1 MFVVP
6 HILQCMRFI
15 ATAKGEDRRTVR
27 DYEFD
32 LYMGGERDVYIDNV
46 YYRITKGAMVFR
58 KPGQVVVGYG
68 DYDMYM
74 MTLDFSHREE
84 ILPQNYY
91 RNSNSPQ
98 QEEYG
103 FSFLENMPTVFF
115 PVHSEELISLYGK
128 ISKCSHPNIIDRQL
142 QDSYLTEFL
151 FLLMSDAVKFR
162 RHTREKIKNKT
173 VYIRK
178 ACNYIN
184 NNYDKDLSV
193 EKIAEHLSLN
203 KNYFI
208 RIFKEE
214 LGTTPNQYILES
226 RLFYAVNLL
235 VQSQQSIKDIGE
247 LCGFNTPSYFIKCFK
262 QRFGK
267 SPLIYRN
274 EYSLYKK

>member
-1 MFVVP
+1 
-6 HILQCMRFI
+6 
-15 ATAKGEDRRTVR
+15 
-27 DYEFD
+27 
-32 LYMGGERDVYIDNV
+32 
-46 YYRITKGAMVFR
+46 
-58 KPGQVVVGYG
+58 
-68 DYDMYM
+68 
-74 MTLDFSHREE
+74 
-84 ILPQNYY
+84 
-91 RNSNSPQ
+91 
-98 QEEYG
+98 
-103 FSFLENMPTVFF
+103 
-115 PVHSEELISLYGK
+115 
-128 ISKCSHPNIIDRQL
+128 
-142 QDSYLTEFL
+142 
-151 FLLMSDAVKFR
+151 MSDAVKFR